1 MSLALMSGRCHA
13 APMTN
18 AAQTISIRVGTP
30 DDELA
35 LMRLAQLDSSTVP
48 LSPLLL
54 AECDGVL
61 RAALSLHDGRFIADP
76 FAHTA
81 ELISLLG
88 LRAARLKPTASLRS
102 RVREALSIRRGAR
115 AFAA

>member
-1 MSLALMSGRCHA
+1 MALALMPGRWHA
-13 APMTN
+13 AVMTN
-18 AAQTISIRVGTP
+18 PGQTISIRVATP
-30 DDELA
+30 DDDLA
-35 LMRLAQLDSSTVP
+35 LVRLAQLDSSTVP

-61 RAALSLHDGRFIADP
+61 RAALSLHNGDFIADP
-76 FAHTA
+76 FAPTA

-88 LRAARLKPTASLRS
+88 LRAARLMPTGSLRS
-102 RVREALSIRRGAR
+102 RVRDALSIRRRAR